1 MGWRW
6 VVVGA
11 GSPGSRD
18 SQNKS
23 GGDFY
28 IDKKMMRRF
37 IRPFKG
43 EVVVEFGAVD
53 ETDVAEGNFFQCGG
67 VGEEEL
73 GKGCLVADHTG
84 ELDGVEV
91 GPVRTNCG

>member
-1 MGWRW
+1 MT
-6 VVVGA
+6 
-11 GSPGSRD
+11 
-18 SQNKS
+18 
-23 GGDFY
+23 
-28 IDKKMMRRF
+28 RRF